1 MPPRTRRQREIL
13 EFIDDFVER
22 KGYKPSYQLIA
33 RHLGI
38 ASKSAVAKHIAALER
53 QGILQRRNDD
63 GGFVLEMRPPAA
75 IAEAV
80 CEIDWLELPAADS
93 FSEEFENT
101 SLFVPKF
108 MLGVLEPERVRA
120 FRVPNDS
127 MLDEHICEGD
137 IALVEK
143 RSFARDGA
151 CVVAGIGSRIVLK
164 RYFRVGAN
172 IELRPA
178 NENYSPLRVS
188 AEKVSI
194 YGVMRALLRP
204 LG

>member
-13 EFIDDFVER
+13 EFIDDFIER

-63 GGFVLEMRPPAA
+63 GGFVLEMRPPNAL
-75 IAEAV
+75 AEAV
-80 CEIDWLELPAADS
+80 CEIGWLELPAGKS
-93 FSEEFENT
+93 FIEEFEN
-101 SLFVPKF
+101 SPLFIPRF
-108 MLGVLEPERVRA
+108 LLGHLDAERVRA
-120 FRVPNDS
+120 FRVPDDA
-127 MLDEHICEGD
+127 MLEEHICEGD

-143 RSFARDGA
+143 RSFARDGS
-151 CVVAGIGSRIVLK
+151 CVVAAIGDRILLN
-164 RYFRVGAN
+164 RYYRVGAN

-178 NENYSPLRVS
+178 NENYDTVKIS
-188 AEKVSI
+188 AERLDIKAVFRGLI
-194 YGVMRALLRP
+194 RP
-204 LG
+204 IL